1 MKTEYIELT
10 EMWNKGDYTQVGDVM
25 RKEGWEMHRIAEFC
39 SYFAKYVGLNQLDI
53 FRGIACLMVLAHP

>member
-25 RKEGWEMHRIAEFC
+25 RKEGW
-39 SYFAKYVGLNQLDI
+39 
-53 FRGIACLMVLAHP
+53 